1 MNIIID
7 IDNIRNNI
15 RLIRK
20 KTKRDIICV
29 VKSNAY
35 GLGARRIVKALLK
48 ENVNYFFF
56 NKLHEYL
63 DVKDLLKNKNVII
76 FEPLSISDILKHY
89 EQNLILTIN
98 SLGDLQRYKSTN
110 RKIRAHIQIDTGMN
124 RFGVRSINECKKIIE
139 NINDFILLDG
149 IYTHFASNKDEYE
162 YYNTQLDKF
171 KKYLNLYNFNVVHA
185 CASSSLHKELIGN
198 MVRVGIAMYGYASKL
213 NLNKTCFA
221 YTNVLNIL
229 NLEKNTFV
237 GYESKYKTASLEQIC
252 VLNTGYY
259 DSTLIDKVYF
269 NNREYK
275 FIGKTCMN
283 HAYICTNNEINL
295 QSRLSLFKKF
305 GIIEE
310 EYDYY
315 KLLTSF
321 NHLPKTYLERNITY
335 EIPYI
340 FKQTSKKS
348 IRCEPR
354 KRSS

>member
-7 IDNIRNNI
+7 IDNIRKNI

-110 RKIRAHIQIDTGMN
+110 KKIRVHIQIDTGMN
-124 RFGVRSINECKKIIE
+124 RFGVRSINECIKIIE

-171 KKYLNLYNFNVVHA
+171 KKYLNLYNH
-185 CASSSLHKELIGN
+185 HE
-198 MVRVGIAMYGYASKL
+198 
-213 NLNKTCFA
+213 
-221 YTNVLNIL
+221 
-229 NLEKNTFV
+229 
-237 GYESKYKTASLEQIC
+237 
-252 VLNTGYY
+252 
-259 DSTLIDKVYF
+259 
-269 NNREYK
+269 
-275 FIGKTCMN
+275 
-283 HAYICTNNEINL
+283 
-295 QSRLSLFKKF
+295 
-305 GIIEE
+305 
-310 EYDYY
+310 
-315 KLLTSF
+315 
-321 NHLPKTYLERNITY
+321 
-335 EIPYI
+335 
-340 FKQTSKKS
+340 
-348 IRCEPR
+348 
-354 KRSS
+354 